1 MYRLSNSFPYLLAR
15 LGIRMGSLFEDVVK
29 QEGLTLQMY
38 RIIAAIS
45 EEERPLKLV
54 ELAALTSAD
63 ISTLSRV
70 VAAMAKKG
78 ILSRERPENDQRS
91 LQVTL
96 TPEGE
101 RLLARYAPV
110 AAYYETI
117 ATSSLSAEAA
127 EELKT
132 TLVQLYANLDRL
144 ESEVRDGTIH
154 TMIAAAGDK
163 QGEPQAK
170 AKRRTKETR
179 TPSQ

>member
-15 LGIRMGSLFEDVVK
+15 LGIRMGALFEDVVK
-29 QEGLTLQMY
+29 QGGLTLQMY
-38 RIIAAIS
+38 RIIASLS

-70 VAAMAKKG
+70 VAAMARKG

-101 RLLARYAPV
+101 RLVARYAPV
-110 AAYYETI
+110 AAYYEKLATI
-117 ATSSLSAEAA
+117 SLSAQAA
-127 EELKT
+127 EELKK
-132 TLVQLYANLDRL
+132 TLVELYANLDRL
-144 ESEVRDGTIH
+144 EGEVRDGTIGK
-154 TMIAAAGDK
+154 MIAASEDTSARK
-163 QGEPQAK
+163 PAK
-170 AKRRTKETR
+170 AARPKKETR
-179 TPSQ
+179 KTSQ